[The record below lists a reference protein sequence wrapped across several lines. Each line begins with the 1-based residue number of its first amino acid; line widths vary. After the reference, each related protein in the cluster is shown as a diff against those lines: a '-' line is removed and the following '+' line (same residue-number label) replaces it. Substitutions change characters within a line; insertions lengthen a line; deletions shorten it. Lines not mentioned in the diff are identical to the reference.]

1 VRGEQNL
8 PFNIYL
14 SLILALG
21 LQATPVSKPGSNTAT
36 LDHPV
41 MLSGIR
47 ATSAAAIESL
57 LTQAQASGGII
68 SIYNS
73 CAPPTESDFSLQ
85 RTTLRQSLD
94 YVSHVDGS
102 RKWVDQDGA
111 IVVGVSLLGGAK
123 PRRNSLLRKSTFV
136 GRRRPQVLRIH
147 IVTSNFEP
155 SPMESLVYA
164 KRPAMAHSTKPFL
177 GAYALSG
184 PDANLHA

>member
-1 VRGEQNL
+1 MQ
-8 PFNIYL
+8 FNIYL

-41 MLSGIR
+41 MPSGIR
-47 ATSAAAIESL
+47 ATSGEA
-57 LTQAQASGGII
+57 QAQASGGII

-102 RKWVDQDGA
+102 RKCVDQDGA

-164 KRPAMAHSTKPFL
+164 KHPAMAHSTKPFL